1 MTKFIADR
9 EKEGNKESNSR
20 DMRGE
25 LRYSSVSIISCI
37 QLIFRIIC
45 IISTSLSKP
54 LDISEKPFV
63 S

>member
-20 DMRGE
+20 DMGE